1 MRKVYI
7 ATLFI
12 LSISACRE
20 DNSDFVNQNIE
31 QQSGDNRKC
40 QVLKAE
46 TLDGKVLGTLKYE
59 LDSVITES
67 ISIEDGEITDARYLH
82 IENPRQFIFLR
93 DSKDFQDAETR
104 IYLNEDGSIAKEI
117 GVVLNPDGETFTEES
132 DQVNTFTYNAKKQL
146 VKIDLSLEG
155 YEKGV
160 ANLTYDDKNRIQKIV
175 FLDESGKEVLFYDN
189 FTYEP
194 HAKDDNLLSLDLFD
208 SFSSNFIPSLRNV
221 YLKSYRIY
229 SPEYSFL
236 NSNIKYTYQF
246 KEGKLSNVSAR
257 INAFGSDEETLLK
270 ITLSCKE

>member
-1 MRKVYI
+1 MKKIYF
-7 ATLFI
+7 ATLVFLI
-12 LSISACRE
+12 IAACRE
-20 DNSDFVNQNIE
+20 DHSDFVNPDIE

-46 TLDGKVLGTLKYE
+46 TLDGKVSGTFKYE

-67 ISIEDGEITDARYLH
+67 INIEDGEIRDAWYLH
-82 IENPRQFIFLR
+82 VENARQFIFLR
-93 DSKDFQDAETR
+93 GSRDFQNAETR

-117 GVVLNPDGETFTEES
+117 GVILNPDGETFTEES
-132 DQVNTFTYNAKKQL
+132 DQVNIFTYNSKKQL
-146 VKIDLSLEG
+146 VKIDVSLEG

-160 ANLTYDDKNRIQKIV
+160 ANLTYDNKNRIQKIV

-194 HAKDDNLLSLDLFD
+194 HAKNDNLLPLDLFD
-208 SFSSNFIPSLRNV
+208 SFSSYFIPSLRNV
-221 YLKSYRIY
+221 YLKGYRIY

-246 KEGKLSNVSAR
+246 RDGKLSDVSAR
-257 INAFGSDEETLLK
+257 INGFGFDEETLLK
-270 ITLSCKE
+270 ITLNCKE